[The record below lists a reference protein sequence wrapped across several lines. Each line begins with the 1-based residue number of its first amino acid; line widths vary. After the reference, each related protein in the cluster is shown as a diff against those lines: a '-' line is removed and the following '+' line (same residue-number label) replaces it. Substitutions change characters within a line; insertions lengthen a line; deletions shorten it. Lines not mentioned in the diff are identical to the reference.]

1 MKNRR
6 RSIHHRRR
14 ITTAAAAAAEA
25 FYVVVVLVLSLLL
38 SNLHVTSSQQ
48 IGDGSDNVCRAPKP
62 AVSLRPVAEGEAD
75 RDGDESTTS
84 STSTTTTT
92 RREYIVGANS
102 WHVPVIEYLT
112 DVMGNDFEPPISF
125 TRITANMYMKG
136 ITPKESLSMGYDF
149 MIANPYVSSCFES
162 EGKTITLATQVTI
175 SSRSQE
181 DDSKNT
187 MQYYNLTQYGATLY
201 TLKNRTDIQ
210 TLQDIKGKIIGTN
223 KITNL
228 ATYVSLCC
236 IVCLLRR
243 SLICLRLDGDLSI
256 FASSLEV
263 EISFFFH

>member
-14 ITTAAAAAAEA
+14 ITTTTTAAATTT
-25 FYVVVVLVLSLLL
+25 FCVFVVLVLLLLL
-38 SNLHVTSSQQ
+38 SNLDVTSSQQ
-48 IGDGSDNVCRAPKP
+48 IGDENTCRAPKP
-62 AVSLRPVAEGEAD
+62 SVSLRPVAVEGEG
-75 RDGDESTTS
+75 DGDGDGDDGSTTS
-84 STSTTTTT
+84 TLTTT

-112 DVMGNDFEPPISF
+112 DVIGNDFEPPIQF

-136 ITPKESLSMGYDF
+136 ITPTESLSMGYDF

-175 SSRSQE
+175 SQ
-181 DDSKNT
+181 DSHNT
-187 MQYYNLTQYGATLY
+187 SGAFYNLTQYGATLY

-228 ATYVSLCC
+228 ATYVSLGC
-236 IVCLLRR
+236 IVCL
-243 SLICLRLDGDLSI
+243 C
-256 FASSLEV
+256 
-263 EISFFFH
+263 